1 MVVWI
6 GFYVCVYLLS
16 KVEGK
21 TAPTHINN
29 IAEQSFEEL
38 SGFPREKDTREN
50 TGHKKEDEDRK
61 SQRKGKQSD
70 LDIETNTVLE
80 PHDSFINE
88 TNLNVR
94 VASISVSEEAMDMA
108 SEDTSLEKNT
118 ASSSTNFISSLL
130 AEGSPDLVKVLLD
143 NSKPENLEVF
153 LQNSNITIE
162 ELQDFVHS

>member
-6 GFYVCVYLLS
+6 GFYVCVYLPS

-21 TAPTHINN
+21 TAHISV
-29 IAEQSFEEL
+29 AVKSFEEL
-38 SGFPREKDTREN
+38 SGFPREKGTREN
-50 TGHKKEDEDRK
+50 IGHKKEDEDHE

-70 LDIETNTVLE
+70 IETNTIPE
-80 PHDSFINE
+80 PQDSFINE
-88 TNLNVR
+88 TNSNVS
-94 VASISVSEEAMDMA
+94 VDSISVSEEVMDMA
-108 SEDTSLEKNT
+108 SEDTSLEKST

-153 LQNSNITIE
+153 LQNSNITVE